1 MNDDAGI
8 LFGIPTPFGTFTVT
22 DTVAV
27 TWGVMAAILIV
38 ALIVRSRLN
47 ARNPG
52 RAQQACEALIGW
64 LEDEIR
70 AIIGR
75 DPAPFIPLI
84 AAIFVFIL
92 VSNLVSLAYI
102 KPPTADITTTAALAL
117 VVFLAV
123 PFYGVMLTGPLNYL
137 KTYVQPY
144 WVMLPLNII
153 GEFARTLALAMR
165 LFGNMFSGE
174 ILVGVML
181 ALVPFILP
189 LPLMFLSLIAGT
201 VQAYIFAVLTMV
213 YIAGAVRTVER
224 HQPKEETE

>member
-1 MNDDAGI
+1 MNDVPTLYEI
-8 LFGIPTPFGTFTVT
+8 STPFGPLTVT
-22 DTVAV
+22 ETVV
-27 TWGVMAAILIV
+27 TTWGVMGAILIV
-38 ALIVRSRLN
+38 ALIIRTRLS

-52 RAQQACEALIGW
+52 RAQQICEALIGW

-75 DPAPFIPLI
+75 EPAPFIPLI
-84 AAIFVFIL
+84 AAIFIFIL
-92 VSNLVSLAYI
+92 VSNLVSLAYF
-102 KPPTADITTTAALAL
+102 KPPTADITTTAALAF

-123 PFYGVMLTGPLNYL
+123 PFYGIMLTGPLNYL
-137 KTYVQPY
+137 KTYTQPY
-144 WVMLPLNII
+144 WPMLPLNII
-153 GEFARTLALAMR
+153 GAFARTLALAMR

-181 ALVPFILP
+181 ALVPFLLP

-224 HQPKEETE
+224 HQPKEETQ